1 MSPLLESQGP
11 VLWVTLAYLAL
22 YYLFMLN
29 GLRVK
34 RRLYRECRARGE
46 RFDRYGGR
54 YPELLAAD
62 RVQLNTLEHMPPF
75 LALLWL
81 HALVVGP
88 GSAAVLG
95 WIYVALRASYPL
107 FLGPKVTENIPAR
120 VLVNTFAG
128 YAVLLV
134 LGVWTGV
141 ALGGA

>member
-62 RVQLNTLEHMPPF
+62 RVQLNTLEQ
-75 LALLWL
+75 
-81 HALVVGP
+81 LVM
-88 GSAAVLG
+88 
-95 WIYVALRASYPL
+95 
-107 FLGPKVTENIPAR
+107 FIPAMF
-120 VLVNTFAG
+120 T
-128 YAVLLV
+128 YAWFVSPAWVLLPGGIFL
-134 LGVWTGV
+134 LGRFLYARAYVKDPSRRLPGFRLTILANAWLIIGTFIGL
-141 ALGGA
+141 ASRLLA